1 MIQLVVSTPLYALL
15 EVNLLSLPH
24 HNYTYAEEVAQT
36 LFQHFFFFFSFFVEK
51 EHHFNTDWKKKKKKS
66 LIFHV
71 SSYILC
77 VCINMSCLHITI
89 IKRKYRLEK
98 G

>member
-24 HNYTYAEEVAQT
+24 NNYTYAEEVAQT
-36 LFQHFFFFFSFFVEK
+36 LFQHLFFFLRKNIISTLIE
-51 EHHFNTDWKKKKKKS
+51 KKKKS

>member
-15 EVNLLSLPH
+15 EVNLLSLSH
-24 HNYTYAEEVAQT
+24 NNYTYAEEVAQT
-36 LFQHFFFFFSFFVEK
+36 LFQHFFFFFRKNIISTLIE
-51 EHHFNTDWKKKKKKS
+51 KKKKKS